1 MTLENEERNFRRK
14 SMESAPVM
22 QVISVNV
29 GQPKEVFWKGRKVM
43 TAIFKEPVEG
53 RVTVGRLNIEGDRQA
68 DLTVHGGP
76 EQAIYAYP
84 AEYYHFWRE
93 QFPEMELP
101 WGMFGENLTVEGL
114 LDETVHIG
122 DRFQV
127 GTAHVVVTQPR
138 LPCYKLGLKF
148 GRDDILKRFLQSGL
162 TGFYFAVLREGEVAA
177 GDPIKLLH
185 RDEDQVKVADITRLY
200 REDKYNQ
207 DLLRRVVTA
216 KALPESWRE
225 YFLER
230 LTHLASFASSN
241 ET

>member
-1 MTLENEERNFRRK
+1 MKQRLNIGRRK
-14 SMESAPVM
+14 SMQPSTVLR
-22 QVISVNV
+22 VLSVNV
-29 GQPKEVFWKGRKVM
+29 GLPRAVAWKGRTVV
-43 TAIFKEPVEG
+43 TGIFKEPVAG
-53 RVTVGRLNIEGDRQA
+53 RVAIRWLNLEGDRQA

-76 EQAIYAYP
+76 EKAVYAYP
-84 AEYYHFWRE
+84 AEYYSFWRE

-101 WGMFGENLTVEGL
+101 WGMFGENLTIEGL
-114 LDETVHIG
+114 LDENVHIG

-127 GTAHVVVTQPR
+127 GSADLVVTQPR

-162 TGFYFAVLREGEVAA
+162 TGFYFAVLKEGDVAA
-177 GDPIKLLH
+177 GDPIRLLH

-200 REDKYNQ
+200 RKDKHNV

-225 YFLER
+225 YFLQR
-230 LTHLASFASSN
+230 LTGLASPN

>member
-1 MTLENEERNFRRK
+1 
-14 SMESAPVM
+14 M
-22 QVISVNV
+22 QASTALQVLSVNV
-29 GQPKEVFWKGRKVM
+29 GLPRAVVWKGRTVV
-43 TAIFKEPVEG
+43 TGIFKEPVPG
-53 RVTVGRLNIEGDRQA
+53 RVAIKRLNLEGDRQA

-76 EQAIYAYP
+76 EKAVYAYP
-84 AEYYHFWRE
+84 AEYYAFWRE

-101 WGMFGENLTVEGL
+101 WGMFGENLTIKGL
-114 LDETVHIG
+114 LDENVHIG

-127 GTAHVVVTQPR
+127 GSAQLMVTQPR

-177 GDPIKLLH
+177 GDPIRLLH
-185 RDEDQVKVADITRLY
+185 ADEHQVKVAEITRLY
-200 REDKYNQ
+200 REDKHNL
-207 DLLRRVVTA
+207 DLLRRVVTVE
-216 KALPESWRE
+216 ALSESWRE

-230 LTHLASFASSN
+230 LTQLTSFASSN